1 MALPGGRRGLV
12 HSRLMSTEPEAPE
25 PSKSFVLVPLEKV
38 NIENA
43 AAVTGGILGF
53 VLGGPALAAL
63 FAAVTN
69 YVSKKD
75 GESGEAL
82 RGVGK
87 TVIESYNFL
96 NKINTKYSVTGK
108 VGSSVSKAVGQGDS
122 RERAESKS
130 ITNPYSILSTATSK
144 IAELNKEYD
153 LVSKVSGGVELH

>member
-1 MALPGGRRGLV
+1 MQFSLFIVLVSLALAASFRMTALPGGRRGLV

-25 PSKSFVLVPLEKV
+25 PSKSVVLVPLDKV

-53 VLGGPALAAL
+53 VLGGPALAAI

-108 VGSSVSKAVGQGDS
+108 VGSSVSKAVS
-122 RERAESKS
+122 
-130 ITNPYSILSTATSK
+130 
-144 IAELNKEYD
+144 
-153 LVSKVSGGVELH
+153 GVETDSDILDKVKSTYR